1 MTEPGRLVLVGTPIG
16 NLGDLSS
23 RAVEVLA
30 AADVIYCEDTR
41 RTRALLT
48 HAGIKGQKLVAMDS
62 HREAAAVS
70 RVVEALRAGAM
81 VALATDAGMPGVSDP
96 GARLVAG
103 VLAAGEEVSVVPG
116 PSAALTALVLSGL
129 PTDRFVFEGFLPRKG
144 RERAERLEAIALE
157 TATTVVFEAPP
168 RLAATLADLSQAC
181 GPGRRVAVARELTKL
196 HEEVWRGTLV
206 RAAELAAAYE
216 SRGEHVLV
224 IEGRAPEAD
233 APDRETLQEAIAA
246 RLAAGESARDAAHAV
261 AADLGV
267 PRRRAYALALEVKRD
282 TAPAQSSQS

>member
-1 MTEPGRLVLVGTPIG
+1 MSEPGRLVLVGTPIG
-16 NLGDLSS
+16 NLGDLTP

-48 HAGIKGQKLVAMDS
+48 HAGIKGKRLVAMDS

-70 RVVEALRAGAM
+70 RVVEALRAGAT
-81 VALATDAGMPGVSDP
+81 VALVTDAGMPGVSDP
-96 GARLVAG
+96 GDRLVAG

-116 PSAALTALVLSGL
+116 PSAALSALVLSGL

-144 RERAERLEAIALE
+144 RDRVQRLEVIAAE
-157 TATTVVFEAPP
+157 TATTVIFEAPL
-168 RLAATLADLSQAC
+168 RVAATLADLARAC
-181 GPGRRVAVARELTKL
+181 GAGRRVAVARELTKL

-206 RAAELAAAYE
+206 RAAELAAAFP

-224 IEGRAPEAD
+224 IEGRDPGTD
-233 APDRETLQEAIAA
+233 APATETVQEAISA
-246 RLAAGESARDAAHAV
+246 RLAAGQSARDAAHAV
-261 AADLGV
+261 AVELGV